1 VRADG
6 PELVS
11 AEVEAL
17 DPCGFQALNGL
28 YLSGDFGLSFP
39 NALRDALSFG
49 DDELLLLLPLPALE
63 VAEVEEEARSVDDDD
78 TVLEPPCGFHG
89 ENGLLASGAF
99 GLLLPNAL
107 YEACWEED
115 AGELQLVVVLA
126 LVPLEL

>member
-1 VRADG
+1 MRADR

-17 DPCGFQALNGL
+17 DPCGFQGLNGL

-39 NALRDALSFG
+39 NALCDALSFG

-63 VAEVEEEARSVDDDD
+63 VAEVEETRSVDDAD

-89 ENGLLASGAF
+89 ENGLVASGAF

-107 YEACWEED
+107 YEACWEEN
-115 AGELQLVVVLA
+115 AGELELVVVLA

>member
-1 VRADG
+1 
-6 PELVS
+6 VS

-17 DPCGFQALNGL
+17 DPCGFQGLNGL

-39 NALRDALSFG
+39 NAL
-49 DDELLLLLPLPALE
+49 E
-63 VAEVEEEARSVDDDD
+63 VAEVEEEARSVDDED
-78 TVLEPPCGFHG
+78 TVPEPPCGFHG

-107 YEACWEED
+107 YEPCLEEN
-115 AGELQLVVVLA
+115 AGELELVVVLA